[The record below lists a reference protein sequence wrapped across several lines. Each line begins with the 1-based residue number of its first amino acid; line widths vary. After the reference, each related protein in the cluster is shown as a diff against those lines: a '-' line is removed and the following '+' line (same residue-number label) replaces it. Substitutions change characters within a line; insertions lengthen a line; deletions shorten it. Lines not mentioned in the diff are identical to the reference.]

1 MALGNKQISQEDSS
15 PEALETNM
23 AAALTVM
30 SSDPPR
36 SQPTFHTGA
45 ASRQCSAF
53 FIAQFVFD

>member
-1 MALGNKQISQEDSS
+1 MAV
-15 PEALETNM
+15 
-23 AAALTVM
+23 ALTVM

-53 FIAQFVFD
+53 SIAQFVLKEKVIQKGNQAKL

>member
-1 MALGNKQISQEDSS
+1 
-15 PEALETNM
+15 M

-36 SQPTFHTGA
+36 FQPTFHTGA

-53 FIAQFVFD
+53 SIAQFVFD